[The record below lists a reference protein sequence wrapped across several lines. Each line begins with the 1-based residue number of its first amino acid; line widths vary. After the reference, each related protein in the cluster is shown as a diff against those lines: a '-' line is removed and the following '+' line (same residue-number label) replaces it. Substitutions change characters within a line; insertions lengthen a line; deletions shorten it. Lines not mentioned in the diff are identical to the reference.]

1 MFWFDKNNK
10 VKNLIADI
18 QTKLNR
24 LLKEREDL
32 LASVESMKGEN
43 DRLKTTLAERDRS
56 IEALKDKNKTQAIA
70 KSLEDSADR
79 TSAKLKINELVRE
92 IDKCVALINK

>member
-1 MFWFDKNNK
+1 MKD
-10 VKNLIADI
+10 LIADI
-18 QTKLNR
+18 QLKL
-24 LLKEREDL
+24 DL
-32 LASVESMKGEN
+32 LVQDRDDLQSKVEAMKVEN
-43 DRLKTTLAERDRS
+43 EKLKADIAERDRS
-56 IEALKDKNKTQAIA
+56 IEALKERNKTQTIA

>member
-1 MFWFDKNNK
+1 MKD
-10 VKNLIADI
+10 LIADI
-18 QTKLNR
+18 QLKLER
-24 LLKEREDL
+24 LVEDRNAL
-32 LASVESMKGEN
+32 QSKVEAMKVEN
-43 DRLKTTLAERDRS
+43 DELKAGIAERDRS
-56 IEALKDKNKTQAIA
+56 IDALKEKNKTQAIA

>member
-1 MFWFDKNNK
+1 MKD
-10 VKNLIADI
+10 LIADI
-18 QTKLNR
+18 QLKL
-24 LLKEREDL
+24 DL
-32 LASVESMKGEN
+32 LVQDRDALQSKVEAMKVEN
-43 DRLKTTLAERDRS
+43 EKLKADIAERDRS
-56 IEALKDKNKTQAIA
+56 IEALKEKNKTQTIA

>member
-1 MFWFDKNNK
+1 MKD
-10 VKNLIADI
+10 LIADI
-18 QTKLNR
+18 QLKLE
-24 LLKEREDL
+24 LLVQDRDDL
-32 LASVESMKGEN
+32 QSKVEAMQVEN
-43 DRLKTTLAERDRS
+43 EKLKAGIAERDRS
-56 IEALKDKNKTQAIA
+56 IDALKEKNKTQTIA

>member
-1 MFWFDKNNK
+1 MKD
-10 VKNLIADI
+10 LIADI
-18 QTKLNR
+18 QLKL
-24 LLKEREDL
+24 
-32 LASVESMKGEN
+32 
-43 DRLKTTLAERDRS
+43 DRLVQDRDDLQSKVEAMQVENEKLKAGIAERDRS
-56 IEALKDKNKTQAIA
+56 IDALKEKNKTQTIA

>member
-1 MFWFDKNNK
+1 
-10 VKNLIADI
+10 VKDLIADI
-18 QTKLNR
+18 QLKL
-24 LLKEREDL
+24 DL
-32 LASVESMKGEN
+32 LVQDRDDLQSKVEAMQVEN
-43 DRLKTTLAERDRS
+43 EKLKAGIAERDRS
-56 IEALKDKNKTQAIA
+56 IDALKEKNKTQTIA

>member
-1 MFWFDKNNK
+1 MKD
-10 VKNLIADI
+10 LIADI
-18 QTKLNR
+18 QLKL
-24 LLKEREDL
+24 DL
-32 LASVESMKGEN
+32 LVQDRDALQSKVEAMKVEN
-43 DRLKTTLAERDRS
+43 EKLKADIAERDRS
-56 IEALKDKNKTQAIA
+56 IKALKEKNKTQTIA

>member
-1 MFWFDKNNK
+1 MKD
-10 VKNLIADI
+10 LIVDI
-18 QTKLNR
+18 QLKL
-24 LLKEREDL
+24 DL
-32 LASVESMKGEN
+32 LVQDRDDLQSKVEAMKVEN
-43 DRLKTTLAERDRS
+43 EKLKAEIAERDLS
-56 IEALKDKNKTQAIA
+56 IEALKEKNKTQTIA

>member
-1 MFWFDKNNK
+1 MKD
-10 VKNLIADI
+10 LIVDI
-18 QTKLNR
+18 QLKL
-24 LLKEREDL
+24 DL
-32 LASVESMKGEN
+32 LVQDRDDLQSKVEAMKVEN
-43 DRLKTTLAERDRS
+43 EKLKAEIAERDRS
-56 IEALKDKNKTQAIA
+56 IEALKEKNKTQTIA